1 MDALFSK
8 TVKSGK
14 MTYFVDVKEAVNK
27 TKYVSLTSTVPAK
40 DEPGKFQKKS
50 VVIFNN
56 AIDEVMGA
64 LEEAAKQT
72 K

>member
-14 MTYFVDVKEAVNK
+14 TTYFVDVKEAKNN
-27 TKYVSLTSTVPAK
+27 TKYVALTATAPTKEDPS
-40 DEPGKFQKKS
+40 KFQKKS
-50 VVIFNN
+50 VIIFNN
-56 AIDEVMGA
+56 ALDEVMGA